1 MCVLS
6 ACLFARSSPARW
18 LTSAFSRILLL
29 LPIRQLFMD
38 EPLQASLRPRTRCPF
53 PLSNHSP
60 STVALHSHQAP
71 SSQESLYPKSNP
83 FSFSFAV
90 FSFIYAFK
98 PATALRTY
106 SICRLLSF
114 FPPSPFSHL
123 FLLVFRVWV
132 HRGII
137 RASFQPH
144 VRTYSVI
151 FSPSCSINL
160 NCSSNSHYHVA
171 IHTYLFDVHVP
182 SPRHIVSLVVVVVAH
197 SSTNTNVSCSNAVE
211 GCLMAIDH

>member
-71 SSQESLYPKSNP
+71 SSQESLYPKSKPLLLLFHPVLFYLCFLACHGLTYILDMPSP
-83 FSFSFAV
+83 FFLPSLS
-90 FSFIYAFK
+90 
-98 PATALRTY
+98 
-106 SICRLLSF
+106 LLSF
-114 FPPSPFSHL
+114 LFS
-123 FLLVFRVWV
+123 VFRVWV

-151 FSPSCSINL
+151 FS
-160 NCSSNSHYHVA
+160 HRA
-171 IHTYLFDVHVP
+171 Q
-182 SPRHIVSLVVVVVAH
+182 
-197 SSTNTNVSCSNAVE
+197 ST
-211 GCLMAIDH
+211 